1 MPHLEM
7 LGAGQQVNTCKVLR
21 PMRSLPVPCPHTA
34 CRTLLFLEAK
44 HQLNSMVFMQQD
56 TAADFSFLPSRE
68 KRVNVA
74 SEQVCEVIR
83 YY

>member
-21 PMRSLPVPCPHTA
+21 PMRSVPVPCPHIA

-56 TAADFSFLPSRE
+56 TDADFSFLPSRE